1 MGEVSATVLETKGAS
16 EVRGVVLQHLW
27 GPLTDRYPPS
37 PPLTGIPI
45 REASCFLLAK
55 VSPSGWWLRLQAL
68 QALPLPSHVIPGNLT
83 STALHFYLYVRSKV
97 STGKSP
103 RT

>member
-45 REASCFLLAK
+45 REASHLHTEAPMQVPHL
-55 VSPSGWWLRLQAL
+55 
-68 QALPLPSHVIPGNLT
+68 
-83 STALHFYLYVRSKV
+83 TALLLSRLCMHLKRSHAHIHP
-97 STGKSP
+97 S
-103 RT
+103 